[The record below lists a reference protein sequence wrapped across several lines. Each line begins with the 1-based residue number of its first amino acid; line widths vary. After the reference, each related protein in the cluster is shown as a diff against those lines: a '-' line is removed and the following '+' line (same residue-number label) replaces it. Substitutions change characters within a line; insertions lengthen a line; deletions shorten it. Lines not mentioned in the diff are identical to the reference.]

1 MVRTFAAPHQ
11 QGVPQLLHERVKPQG
26 IVGRFEVHRHRSG
39 QPAVEPF
46 YGVRLVGE
54 LLLAEVAGVRIK
66 DGKRCFR
73 LCKPQPTNVMR
84 PASFLAALP
93 RSGSLSSATAQG
105 RAHDIG
111 DSLTGTQGQGP
122 LGCRARV
129 ASASRA
135 GGFPWNSS
143 PG

>member
-1 MVRTFAAPHQ
+1 MVRTLCGPPNQ

-46 YGVRLVGE
+46 HGVRLVGE

-73 LCKPQPTNVMR
+73 LCKPQPTKAMR
-84 PASFLAALP
+84 
-93 RSGSLSSATAQG
+93 
-105 RAHDIG
+105 
-111 DSLTGTQGQGP
+111 
-122 LGCRARV
+122 
-129 ASASRA
+129 SASLPSASGRRRSVLSVSEE
-135 GGFPWNSS
+135 P
-143 PG
+143 